1 MLALPPAQSV
11 HWLSS
16 NFPMPVLQ
24 VGKIVFHDVP
34 KQVGWEQ
41 GGISDSR
48 LRLRIL
54 KAMVDLLLF
63 RLSPWPTPYERRP
76 WLEN

>member
-48 LRLRIL
+48 LLISTMSVGRGLP
-54 KAMVDLLLF
+54 LLAAV
-63 RLSPWPTPYERRP
+63 
-76 WLEN
+76 

>member
-1 MLALPPAQSV
+1 
-11 HWLSS
+11 
-16 NFPMPVLQ
+16 MPVLQ

-48 LRLRIL
+48 LLISTMSVGRGLP
-54 KAMVDLLLF
+54 LLAAV
-63 RLSPWPTPYERRP
+63 
-76 WLEN
+76 